1 MAAVMK
7 ASEFITKLRDV
18 ADNYKTLYVMG
29 CFGSPMNSKNKTRFC
44 NNHTYNKQIKRTQ
57 LIKAATADTFGFDC
71 VCLIKAIL
79 WGWSGNKSKTY
90 GGANYASN
98 GVPDI
103 NADSMI
109 KKCANV
115 STDFN
120 ELIPGEALWT
130 TGHIGVYIGDGLAI
144 ECTPAW
150 KNNVQITA
158 VKNMGTKSGYNARTW
173 KKHGKLPYIE
183 YDTSET
189 KKKVETPTKNISTIK
204 VESAQ
209 KRNDSLAGTYR
220 VTAKN
225 SLHIRAGAGID
236 KASLGTLKSGTKVQN
251 YGFYSLAK
259 NGAKWLYV
267 KTENGTVGFCSAAY
281 LKKC

>member
-1 MAAVMK
+1 MATVMK

-44 NNHTYNKQIKRTQ
+44 NNHTYNKQAKRTQ
-57 LIKAATADTFGFDC
+57 LIQAATADTFGFDC

-79 WGWSGNKSKTY
+79 WGWTGDKSKTY
-90 GGANYASN
+90 GGAKYASN

-109 KKCANV
+109 KKCDDI
-115 STDFN
+115 STDFGD
-120 ELIPGEALWT
+120 LIPGEALWT

-183 YDTSET
+183 YDVGET
-189 KKKVETPTKNISTIK
+189 NKKTETPIKSTSTTK

-209 KRNDSLAGTYR
+209 KRDDSFAGTYR
-220 VTAKN
+220 VTAKS
-225 SLHIRAGAGID
+225 SLHIRAGAGTN
-236 KASLGTLKSGTKVQN
+236 KASLGTLKSGAKVQN
-251 YGFYSLAK
+251 YGYYSLAK
-259 NGAKWLYV
+259 NGTKWLYV
-267 KTENGTVGFCSAAY
+267 QTESGIVGFCSAAY

>member
-1 MAAVMK
+1 MATVMK
-7 ASEFITKLRDV
+7 ASEFITKLKDV

-29 CFGSPMNSKNKTRFC
+29 CFGSPMNSKNKTRYC
-44 NNHTYNKQIKRTQ
+44 NNHTYNKQAKRTQ
-57 LIKAATADTFGFDC
+57 FIQAATADTFGFDC

-79 WGWSGNKSKTY
+79 WGWSGDKSKTY
-90 GGANYASN
+90 GGAKYASN

-103 NADSMI
+103 NADVMI
-109 KKCANV
+109 KKCDDI
-115 STDFN
+115 STDFSN
-120 ELIPGEALWT
+120 LVPGEAVWT
-130 TGHIGVYIGDGLAI
+130 TGHIGVYIGNGLAI

-183 YDTSET
+183 YDVSDNN
-189 KKKVETPTKNISTIK
+189 KKVEAPIKSNSTAK

-209 KRNDSLAGTYR
+209 KFDKSLTGTYR

-225 SLHIRAGAGID
+225 SLHIRAGAGTN
-236 KASLGTLKSGTKVQN
+236 KTSLGTLTNGVKVQN
-251 YGFYSLAK
+251 YGYYSLAK
-259 NGAKWLYV
+259 NGAKWLYI
-267 KTENGTVGFCSAAY
+267 KTDKGAVGFCSAAY